1 MKPNILIVDDS
12 LTVRMD
18 LAEAFAAAGFQVFP
32 CGTFGEAK
40 KTLSSEHIDVAIL
53 DVILPDGDG
62 IDLLKDLRATTSER
76 PVLVLMLTSEVEVRD
91 RLRGLRT
98 GADEYVGKPYDIGY
112 VVARTRELLRLGRVS
127 STDGRSVVLID
138 DSDTYRASLS
148 RALTAGGYRVLSAG
162 TGEEGLRLAAAE
174 RPDAI
179 IVAGAL
185 PGMDGVALIR
195 HVRLDAVL
203 NRLACVLLTE
213 TRDINAELRAL
224 DSGADAFVDKAEDP
238 TVILAKLQAVLR
250 MAPDSRSDAETRLV
264 GPSRILAVDDSA
276 TYREILGSALR
287 GEGYDVIL
295 VASGEEALEVLSI
308 QAVDC
313 VLLDLIM
320 PGMGG
325 TETCRRIKASP
336 IARDIPVIVLTSLD
350 DRESML
356 SSLATGA
363 DDYIQK
369 SADLDVLKARVRAQ
383 LRRRQF
389 EDETRRVRERLL
401 RSEIESGE
409 ARRAREVAE
418 MRASLVEVLEAKN
431 QELGRA
437 VQELQRTQAQ
447 LIQAAK
453 MASLGG
459 LVAGIAHEINN
470 PLAFSLSHLA
480 TVTKSLKRAEAELEP
495 WSSEPAREHWLRA
508 QDRLRE
514 MSMGLERIR
523 ELVVKLRTFS
533 HIDEGE
539 WRRVNMRECIESVL
553 TILGHRLRGRVEVET
568 CFGLPEEIECYPGLL
583 NQAVMNLI
591 ANSID
596 AISDTGTVRIQTGAV
611 GQDYQISVTD
621 SGPGIPP
628 ALRERVFEPFFTTKA
643 VGKGTGLG
651 LSITYSIV
659 REHGGQ
665 LLLECPDSGGTRLT
679 ISIPMAEGV
688 RPND

>member
-1 MKPNILIVDDS
+1 VTPNILIVDDS

-32 CGTFGEAK
+32 CGSLAEAK
-40 KTLSSEHIDVAIL
+40 QTLSSEHVDVAIL

-62 IDLLKDLRATTSER
+62 IDLLKDLRATSSDR
-76 PVLVLMLTSEVEVRD
+76 SVLVLMLTSEVEIRD

-112 VVARTRELLRLGRVS
+112 VVARTRELLRLGRVAP
-127 STDGRSVVLID
+127 TEGRTVVLID
-138 DSDTYRASLS
+138 DSATYCALLS
-148 RALTAGGYRVLSAG
+148 QALEAGGYHVLCAG
-162 TGEEGLRLAAAE
+162 TGEEGLRLAAVR

-185 PGMDGVALIR
+185 AGMDGVSLIR
-195 HVRLDAVL
+195 HVRLDALL
-203 NRLACVLLTE
+203 NRVTCVLLTE
-213 TRDINAELRAL
+213 THDINAELRAL

-238 TVILAKLQAVLR
+238 AVILAKLQAILR
-250 MAPDSRSDAETRLV
+250 TAPDSRSEAETRLV
-264 GPSRILAVDDSA
+264 GPSRILAIDDSG
-276 TYREILGSALR
+276 TYREVLGSALR
-287 GEGYDVIL
+287 NEGYDVIL
-295 VASGEEALEVLSI
+295 VSSGEEALEVLSI

-313 VLLDLIM
+313 VLLDLVM

-325 TETCRRIKASP
+325 TETCRRIKTSP
-336 IARDIPVIVLTSLD
+336 IARDIPVIVLTGLD

-409 ARRAREVAE
+409 SRRAREVAE

-437 VQELQRTQAQ
+437 VQELQSTQAQ

-480 TVTKSLKRAEAELEP
+480 TATKSLTRAQAELEP

-553 TILGHRLRGRVEVET
+553 TILGHRLRDRIEVET
-568 CFGLPEEIECYPGLL
+568 SFGLPEEIECYPGLL

-596 AISDTGTVRIQTGAV
+596 AITDTGTVRIQTGTV

-621 SGPGIPP
+621 SGPGIPLE
-628 ALRERVFEPFFTTKA
+628 LRERVFEPFFTTKP
-643 VGKGTGLG
+643 VGQGTGLG

-659 REHGGQ
+659 REHGGE
-665 LLLECPDSGGTRLT
+665 LLLECPESGGTRLT
-679 ISIPMAEGV
+679 ISIPMTEAV
-688 RPND
+688 LPS